1 MRNLEIVLKITF
13 QFYNCDEDAVN
24 FVKNV
29 LKMWLYFYKKKKL
42 NLFIGTNFLSKI
54 SNLYL
59 L

>member
-24 FVKNV
+24 FVKIV

>member
-1 MRNLEIVLKITF
+1 MKNLEIVLKITF
-13 QFYNCDEDAVN
+13 QFYNCDENALKYLN
-24 FVKNV
+24 FM